1 MGEQGSRHLQIGD
14 WHRTVY
20 INTLGVSTTDF
31 DLDAKTKA
39 QLEAS
44 GQASTER
51 YFEWH
56 DTTAPDDRPFNRPP
70 A

>member
-1 MGEQGSRHLQIGD
+1 MGAQDSRHLQNGD

-31 DLDAKTKA
+31 DLDAETKA
-39 QLEAS
+39 KLEAS
-44 GQASTER
+44 GQAGTKR

-56 DTTAPDDRPFNRPP
+56 DTTAPDDRPLNRPP
-70 A
+70 G

>member
-20 INTLGVSTTDF
+20 INTLGVSTIDF
-31 DLDAKTKA
+31 DLDAETKA
-39 QLEAS
+39 QLGAS